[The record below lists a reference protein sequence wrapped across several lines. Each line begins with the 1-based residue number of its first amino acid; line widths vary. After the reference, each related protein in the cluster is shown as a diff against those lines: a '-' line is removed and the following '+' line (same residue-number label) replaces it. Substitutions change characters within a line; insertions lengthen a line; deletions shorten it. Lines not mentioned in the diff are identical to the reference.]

1 MGDKTLGARLRSARE
16 NAGMKL
22 SAVCDAAEIPN
33 IQTLSAYE
41 RGTKMPTDEVLVRL
55 SGVYNIPVKELLED
69 MNETKITEKK
79 RADYVR
85 QLVEAATALNLGFVI
100 NEDPYNQKRTY
111 ALNLLSVQVD
121 DFFKFA
127 QKWSVLCQ
135 LHNDG
140 IISLDE
146 YRRVVLDRLNEL
158 DMD

>member
-69 MNETKITEKK
+69 MNETKIAEKK
-79 RADYVR
+79 KADYVR

>member
-69 MNETKITEKK
+69 MNETKIAEKK
-79 RADYVR
+79 KADYVR

-140 IISLDE
+140 IISMDE

>member
-1 MGDKTLGARLRSARE
+1 MGDKMLGARLRSARE
-16 NAGMKL
+16 NASMKP
-22 SAVCDAAEIPN
+22 SAACKAAQIPN

-41 RGTKMPTDEVLVRL
+41 RGAKMPTDEVLVRL

-69 MNETKITEKK
+69 MSETEIAEKK
-79 RADYVR
+79 KADYVR

-100 NEDPYNQKRTY
+100 NEDPYNHNRTY

-140 IISLDE
+140 IISQDE
-146 YRRVVLDRLNEL
+146 YSRVVLDRLNEL
-158 DMD
+158 NMD